1 MIEDSNLLADG
12 GSPGAGHER
21 TGLERDPST
30 DARIDTIRDLF
41 DAFGRG
47 DSASL
52 DLLDPE
58 CELQNHPAVDS
69 GWHRGRKGA
78 VEWAVKYWEVFGQ
91 AQVETSDFVLL
102 ADGRVLVRYRAR
114 AQGKRSGATVEMTGY
129 GVFTFREGRILR
141 AAAFETRAEAL
152 AAVGLS
158 E

>member
-1 MIEDSNLLADG
+1 MILNAKLPADSG
-12 GSPGAGHER
+12 GSRARQER
-21 TGLERDPST
+21 TELVSAPGT
-30 DARIDTIRDLF
+30 DARVHTIRSLF

-47 DSASL
+47 DLASL

-69 GWHRGRKGA
+69 GWHHGHKGA
-78 VEWAVKYWEVFGQ
+78 VEWAVEYYQAFGR
-91 AQVETSDFVLL
+91 AQVEVNDFVPV
-102 ADGRVLVRYRAR
+102 ADDRMLVRYHAV

-141 AAAFETRAEAL
+141 AAAFGTRSEAL
-152 AAVGLS
+152 ASVGLS